1 MGLDED
7 TFYFMLEQFEDL
19 TLMKNLEEMAKAV
32 NDFNYSAMK
41 EAAHSL
47 KGAAGY
53 IGAGR
58 IHWVCYHI

>member
-1 MGLDED
+1 
-7 TFYFMLEQFEDL
+7 MLEQFEDL